1 MGLTLKALKKL
12 HRDGKFQPSVPTPV
26 SSHMTSTSLRNSR
39 VFDAPVE
46 PANTISSTHV
56 QPVAFA
62 PSPSLQPRVPPL
74 SSEDP
79 YAPTFNELRTHFAN
93 HALPERLVASAAVID
108 EPRTIHESNRSVA
121 PQTPAFDQAAEI
133 PAVVDEAAPAP
144 RQEDSRSPVVE
155 NFIANQ
161 LDVAFPTS
169 SDSVSLPSEM
179 FGGVTHDETREP
191 VDGSP
196 ATGDVEPLDD
206 TWSRLLARSEP
217 DPQPEFFVSAES
229 PSFGSRVSEF
239 QEAEHT
245 MVLGSDSGSA
255 WHSPLDALQLSRTMV
270 LESEPEESEVVPR
283 PMPMSAEITSTT
295 VPLAGLYDVM
305 DESTSDESA
314 DAYAPVIPP
323 LDDELPDDLAS
334 QMNHLWQSP
343 AAASSLRTAR
353 QDDRPTADEKSEVLR
368 KPELYQMPETVSSFG
383 GITPEWDAAPA
394 PLITSNAVHESAF
407 QEDVSP
413 STATATAQESTGEAA
428 EVVPVPTA
436 TMYEIRLADHLR
448 EGNNQEAANQL
459 LDQIRATYH
468 SRLPASIFCCS
479 PQPTPRTADVLAELA
494 MLLSGGE
501 EDVLL
506 VDANLGDQ
514 TLTRAYEVV
523 DTPGLCD
530 VLNGRLA
537 AWEIIRP
544 TSRPHVWIVPAGD
557 DTRGLSRNAEPIH
570 HDVLVEVMKVWQ
582 YHFHRVLV
590 DVGTIDA
597 TTAAP
602 FARVLDASLMV
613 VPQPDSKLASLRQAA
628 QHFKALGSQP
638 LGCVVT
644 DGH

>member
-26 SSHMTSTSLRNSR
+26 STHVTSTSLRNSR
-39 VFDAPVE
+39 IFDAPVE
-46 PANTISSTHV
+46 PTNTISSTHV
-56 QPVAFA
+56 QPIAFA
-62 PSPSLQPRVPPL
+62 PSPTLQPRVPTL
-74 SSEDP
+74 TTEDP
-79 YAPTFNELRTHFAN
+79 YAPPFNELRAHFAN
-93 HALPERLVASAAVID
+93 QALSERAVASVAVFD
-108 EPRTIHESNRSVA
+108 ETRTLQEPSSEVA
-121 PQTPAFDQAAEI
+121 PLAPTFNNAAEI
-133 PAVVDEAAPAP
+133 PAVVSEATPAMM
-144 RQEDSRSPVVE
+144 QEGSHSPVVE
-155 NFIANQ
+155 DSTTDQ
-161 LDVAFPTS
+161 PDGAFQPS
-169 SDSVSLPSEM
+169 SESVSLPSEIL
-179 FGGVTHDETREP
+179 GGATHEEKQA
-191 VDGSP
+191 P
-196 ATGDVEPLDD
+196 ATGTIAHEDAEPLDD

-239 QEAEHT
+239 QEGEHT
-245 MVLGSDSGSA
+245 IVLGSDSGSS
-255 WHSPLDALQLSRTMV
+255 WRSSLDALQLSRTMV
-270 LESEPEESEVVPR
+270 LESEPEELEVAPR
-283 PMPMSAEITSTT
+283 PAPMSSEMTSTT
-295 VPLAGLYDVM
+295 VPLAGLYDVT
-305 DESTSDESA
+305 DEPTSDESA
-314 DAYAPVIPP
+314 NAYAPVIPP
-323 LDDELPDDLAS
+323 LDDELPDYLAS
-334 QMNHLWQSP
+334 QMNQLWQSP
-343 AAASSLRTAR
+343 VAA
-353 QDDRPTADEKSEVLR
+353 DKSEAIR
-368 KPELYQMPETVSSFG
+368 KPELYQAPESVASFG
-383 GITPEWDAAPA
+383 GVTPEWDTTPT
-394 PLITSNAVHESAF
+394 PSMISDPVHESAF
-407 QEDVSP
+407 DEDALP

-436 TMYEIRLADHLR
+436 TIYEIRLADHLR

-468 SRLPASIFCCS
+468 SRLPASLFCCS

-530 VLNGRLA
+530 VLNGCLA

-644 DGH
+644 DGN